1 MHARGLFKIA
11 TRDWITTTV
20 FNASMASGVGCSI
33 AIGYVHTTLQAQ
45 AFEILAQCGAQLL
58 ALTLHLFA
66 LVLIGQYHLLGNVTT
81 VLIVFIVV
89 IKVVLQ
95 HKIESL

>member
-1 MHARGLFKIA
+1 M
-11 TRDWITTTV
+11 
-20 FNASMASGVGCSI
+20 
-33 AIGYVHTTLQAQ
+33 HTTLQAQ
-45 AFEILAQCGAQLL
+45 AFEILAQCGTQLL

-66 LVLIGQYHLLGNVTT
+66 LVLIGQHHLLGNVTT

-95 HKIESL
+95 TQNGIIVIYVYIIYMCVNHFPLQ